1 MISAP
6 SVTFTVG
13 VESVTVLQ
21 EVTDLRVS
29 EESEPVTQ
37 WLRLTALE
45 AGILIEMLQILI
57 EKIFFLAPTHEYINN
72 GPFALTIE
80 ITGEL

>member
-6 SVTFTVG
+6 SVTFTVS

-21 EVTDLRVS
+21 EVKDLRVS

-37 WLRLTALE
+37 WLRLTGLQ

-57 EKIFFLAPTHEYINN
+57 EKNIFPCSD
-72 GPFALTIE
+72 
-80 ITGEL
+80 

>member
-6 SVTFTVG
+6 SVTFTVS

-37 WLRLTALE
+37 WLPLTVME

-57 EKIFFLAPTHEYINN
+57 EINIFPCSD
-72 GPFALTIE
+72 
-80 ITGEL
+80 

>member
-6 SVTFTVG
+6 SVTFTVR

-37 WLRLTALE
+37 WLRLTALQ
-45 AGILIEMLQILI
+45 AGILIEIVNVKTI
-57 EKIFFLAPTHEYINN
+57 SDGEKLPCYD
-72 GPFALTIE
+72 
-80 ITGEL
+80 